1 MLDLQVFYWGVEA
14 VGVCFCLACLVKG
27 EYCLWARFVA
37 VGEVDEHWHL
47 VIAGDKEGAG
57 PRLCEWTAWEGKQ
70 VASWDSHCLV
80 ELPVHC
86 LVEAGE
92 V

>member
-1 MLDLQVFYWGVEA
+1 MFLSGLSGKGRILF
-14 VGVCFCLACLVKG
+14 VGK
-27 EYCLWARFVA
+27 VA